1 MQFDVQSVIRRI
13 EIRLAEIGMT
23 KQEFYEKSGI
33 SSGSFSQWNTG
44 KHAPSIKK
52 VQRAASVIGVTTEY
66 LLYGVDPMPDFAVKS
81 PIVARINSLLAAKGI
96 PKQQFYKDCSI
107 TSASYS
113 LWNTGKTNP
122 SMKNL
127 KIIAEYLAVS
137 VADLLPDEE
146 LVPQEGI
153 KKDPIP
159 KDEAEDSETAELRE
173 IWSSADENER
183 RDLLEMARMLKSR
196 RKQNG

>member
-81 PIVARINSLLAAKGI
+81 PIVARINALLAAKGI

-127 KIIAEYLAVS
+127 KIIAEYLGVS

-159 KDEAEDSETAELRE
+159 KDEAEDSETAELRD

-183 RDLLEMARMLKSR
+183 RDLLKMARMLKSR